1 MALSFKA
8 YLMSHI
14 YPPLAPTPPPPPPPT
29 PPTPAEPELDGC
41 VHVDFGNDPNLD
53 LRTIR
58 NSLATTA
65 AHDYDS
71 QSSHTTL
78 QSRKH
83 TSYPLP
89 EFAVAAPP
97 PSTTPISPPPP
108 VLPIRPLQYRF
119 QPSLVL
125 ENCGSVARDHLA
137 TERTFLAY
145 VRTSLTIAST
155 GVGAPSSSIQSNGS
169 PVITKI

>member
-8 YLMSHI
+8 YLMSYI
-14 YPPLAPTPPPPPPPT
+14 YPPLASTPPPPPPPT
-29 PPTPAEPELDGC
+29 TPTPAEPELDGC

-53 LRTIR
+53 LRTLR

-65 AHDYDS
+65 AHWHDSRSIDS
-71 QSSHTTL
+71 QSSHTTI
-78 QSRKH
+78 QSSKR
-83 TSYPLP
+83 TSHPLP
-89 EFAVAAPP
+89 EFTVAAPP
-97 PSTTPISPPPP
+97 PSTAPISPPPP

-145 VRTSLTIAST
+145 VRTSLTIASA
-155 GVGAPSSSIQSNGS
+155 GVGAP
-169 PVITKI
+169 